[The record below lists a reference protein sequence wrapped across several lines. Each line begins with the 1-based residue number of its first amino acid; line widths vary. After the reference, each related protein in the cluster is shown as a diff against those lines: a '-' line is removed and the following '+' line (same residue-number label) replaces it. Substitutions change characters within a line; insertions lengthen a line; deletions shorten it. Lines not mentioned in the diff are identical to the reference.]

1 MGSSN
6 FSRIMLFLVFG
17 VLLRVTD
24 SFLPSKG
31 YLSRK
36 FPTRNTDVIK
46 SSPLSPNLPLMN
58 PVLLPSI
65 HPGSTKLLSSTLDS
79 DSGESK
85 GLFGTV
91 KSSLVKIFELLRLY
105 IGKFFSA
112 LLNPFIGRRDGNNE
126 NSNDQPVD
134 QNEGNIREEKEIERF
149 EKKPLKILSFP
160 SISIPTPRKYKL
172 ENTTSYVQNQLKPI
186 IEPPKVVS
194 NTSDASA
201 SSTAATS
208 PSFARA
214 AVSAIDEKIIAG
226 RKYVENRLKEIQET
240 NQKRNQQQQETATPV
255 ATSAE
260 PAVIPVPPMNAIVPA
275 ITEKKSEPA
284 PPSTMKSSITFSPSI
299 KKRQVFKTV
308 ESIKVADLQNKKAL
322 INLRFDQ
329 ANPSSPL
336 NERQVKTIRYLLKNN
351 VQVFLLPSYGN
362 PTENEKYILDLST
375 SKFIQPL
382 QKLFSD
388 ENVGDIAFIPDVIGT
403 SLASVLHQK
412 GKTSSL
418 FLFENV
424 LFYSQKINE
433 NDQKF
438 GNFIGKSF
446 DVYVNDDADLVALS
460 HKTALNNAIAQSV
473 ETKVIGYALNSK
485 LNEAVRGGELK
496 DNEWVGK
503 YAGLAVVDSYIF
515 DK

>member
-1 MGSSN
+1 MKCVRILNFVDCFLSYSIFEMGSSN

-299 KKRQVFKTV
+299 KKGQVFKTV
-308 ESIKVADLQNKKAL
+308 ESIKVADLQNKK
-322 INLRFDQ
+322 
-329 ANPSSPL
+329 
-336 NERQVKTIRYLLKNN
+336 
-351 VQVFLLPSYGN
+351 
-362 PTENEKYILDLST
+362 
-375 SKFIQPL
+375 
-382 QKLFSD
+382 
-388 ENVGDIAFIPDVIGT
+388 
-403 SLASVLHQK
+403 
-412 GKTSSL
+412 
-418 FLFENV
+418 
-424 LFYSQKINE
+424 
-433 NDQKF
+433 
-438 GNFIGKSF
+438 
-446 DVYVNDDADLVALS
+446 
-460 HKTALNNAIAQSV
+460 
-473 ETKVIGYALNSK
+473 
-485 LNEAVRGGELK
+485 
-496 DNEWVGK
+496 
-503 YAGLAVVDSYIF
+503 
-515 DK
+515 

>member
-1 MGSSN
+1 M
-6 FSRIMLFLVFG
+6 
-17 VLLRVTD
+17 
-24 SFLPSKG
+24 
-31 YLSRK
+31 
-36 FPTRNTDVIK
+36 
-46 SSPLSPNLPLMN
+46 
-58 PVLLPSI
+58 
-65 HPGSTKLLSSTLDS
+65 
-79 DSGESK
+79 
-85 GLFGTV
+85 
-91 KSSLVKIFELLRLY
+91 
-105 IGKFFSA
+105 
-112 LLNPFIGRRDGNNE
+112 
-126 NSNDQPVD
+126 
-134 QNEGNIREEKEIERF
+134 
-149 EKKPLKILSFP
+149 
-160 SISIPTPRKYKL
+160 
-172 ENTTSYVQNQLKPI
+172 
-186 IEPPKVVS
+186 
-194 NTSDASA
+194 
-201 SSTAATS
+201 
-208 PSFARA
+208 
-214 AVSAIDEKIIAG
+214 
-226 RKYVENRLKEIQET
+226 
-240 NQKRNQQQQETATPV
+240 
-255 ATSAE
+255 
-260 PAVIPVPPMNAIVPA
+260 
-275 ITEKKSEPA
+275 
-284 PPSTMKSSITFSPSI
+284 
-299 KKRQVFKTV
+299 
-308 ESIKVADLQNKKAL
+308 
-322 INLRFDQ
+322 
-329 ANPSSPL
+329 
-336 NERQVKTIRYLLKNN
+336 
-351 VQVFLLPSYGN
+351 
-362 PTENEKYILDLST
+362 DLST